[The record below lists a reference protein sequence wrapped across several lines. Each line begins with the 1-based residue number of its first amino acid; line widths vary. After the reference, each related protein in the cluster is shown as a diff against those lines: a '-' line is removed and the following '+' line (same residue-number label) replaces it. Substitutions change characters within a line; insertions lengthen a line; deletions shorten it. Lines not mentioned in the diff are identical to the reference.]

1 MNTQNKMTTDNETIT
16 LSLDIAK
23 AIAER
28 MREEIEHAAEKAAD
42 YRIMASNLTIA
53 GLKQESAEACAVFLA
68 RAEEN
73 ERKAKRWDAD
83 FKSLERICIALTDA
97 GA

>member
-1 MNTQNKMTTDNETIT
+1 MNTQNKTSKKTIT
-16 LSLDIAK
+16 LSLDIAE

-28 MREEIEHAAEKAAD
+28 MREDIEHAAEKAAD
-42 YRIMASNLTIA
+42 YRIKASNLTTE
-53 GLKQESAEACAVFLA
+53 GRKQESPEAYAVFLA
-68 RAEEN
+68 RAEEQ